1 MPEYGLTTT
10 IALRLCC
17 ILMNPPGP
25 REPDHDPL
33 VNNPARRTYC
43 PAPPSGF
50 IVSPFLPMDQ
60 DFFRFGLAAFVT
72 ILVVVDPPGVVPIFV
87 ALTKDEG
94 PRRRRAI
101 LIRAV
106 LIAFG
111 VALFFLIAGR
121 AVLSYLGVTVHA
133 FSISGGILLFVAAMP
148 MLFGQRGGLQAPEGK
163 ERGAQTVAEAD
174 VQSKVADEN
183 SPRATSNNDISVFP
197 LAMPLL
203 SGPGTIATIL
213 LLTSQAGGD
222 LKKLAAIGVAIAV
235 VFLVSFVSLHLGA
248 RLIRLVGEGGVHIA
262 TRVMGIVLA
271 ALAVQYIL
279 NGIAGYYS
287 LLRGW

>member
-1 MPEYGLTTT
+1 
-10 IALRLCC
+10 
-17 ILMNPPGP
+17 
-25 REPDHDPL
+25 
-33 VNNPARRTYC
+33 
-43 PAPPSGF
+43 
-50 IVSPFLPMDQ
+50 MDQ

-72 ILVVVDPPGVVPIFV
+72 LLVVVDPPGVVPIYV
-87 ALTKDEG
+87 ALTKDEQ
-94 PRRRRAI
+94 PARRRAI

-111 VALFFLIAGR
+111 VALFFLFAGR

-163 ERGAQTVAEAD
+163 ERGA
-174 VQSKVADEN
+174 
-183 SPRATSNNDISVFP
+183 RAAAGKERAAPGDRGTAGQDISVFP

-222 LKKLAAIGVAIAV
+222 LQKLAAIGVAIAI
-235 VFLVSFVSLHLGA
+235 VFLVSFVLLYLGA

-271 ALAVQYIL
+271 ALAVQYVL
-279 NGIAGYYS
+279 NGVTGYYQ
-287 LLRGW
+287 LLRGR

>member
-1 MPEYGLTTT
+1 
-10 IALRLCC
+10 
-17 ILMNPPGP
+17 
-25 REPDHDPL
+25 
-33 VNNPARRTYC
+33 
-43 PAPPSGF
+43 
-50 IVSPFLPMDQ
+50 MDQ
-60 DFFRFGLAAFVT
+60 DFLRFGLAAFVT
-72 ILVVVDPPGVVPIFV
+72 LLVVVDPPGVVPIYV
-87 ALTKDEG
+87 ALTKDEQ
-94 PRRRRAI
+94 PLRRRAI

-111 VALFFLIAGR
+111 VALFFLVAGR

-163 ERGAQTVAEAD
+163 ERGARAMAGKD
-174 VQSKVADEN
+174 RGGD
-183 SPRATSNNDISVFP
+183 RATEGNDISVFP

-222 LKKLAAIGVAIAV
+222 FKKLAAIGIAIAV
-235 VFLVSFVSLHLGA
+235 VFLVSFVALYLGA
-248 RLIRLVGEGGVHIA
+248 RLIGLVGEGGVHIA

-271 ALAVQYIL
+271 ALAVQYVL
-279 NGIAGYYS
+279 NGVTGYYQ
-287 LLRGW
+287 LLRGR

>member
-1 MPEYGLTTT
+1 M
-10 IALRLCC
+10 
-17 ILMNPPGP
+17 
-25 REPDHDPL
+25 DP
-33 VNNPARRTYC
+33 
-43 PAPPSGF
+43 
-50 IVSPFLPMDQ
+50 
-60 DFFRFGLAAFVT
+60 DFFKFGLAAFVT

-87 ALTKDEG
+87 ALTKDEEAG
-94 PRRRRAI
+94 RRRVI
-101 LIRAV
+101 LTRAV

-133 FSISGGILLFVAAMP
+133 FSISGGVLLFVAAMP

-163 ERGAQTVAEAD
+163 ERGARAAAGKE
-174 VQSKVADEN
+174 
-183 SPRATSNNDISVFP
+183 RATHATGEDISVFP

-213 LLTSQAGGD
+213 LLTSQAGSD
-222 LKKLAAIGVAIAV
+222 LQKLAAIGLAIAA
-235 VFLVSFVSLHLGA
+235 VFLVSFIVLYMGA

-271 ALAVQYIL
+271 ALAVQYVL
-279 NGIAGYYS
+279 NGITGYYQ
-287 LLRGW
+287 LLRGR